1 MCEINSNDY
10 AQFNAPNQILSAAYN
25 ELNKQGI
32 RIYKKCE
39 FEKLTL
45 NGDRTRI
52 RKVTFIAAGD
62 ERLTIDCAALFWFD
76 QKFVSKVNWFSKY
89 LFSFCVST

>member
-1 MCEINSNDY
+1 
-10 AQFNAPNQILSAAYN
+10 LR
-25 ELNKQGI
+25 KQGI
-32 RIYKKCE
+32 RVYKKCE

-52 RKVTFIAAGD
+52 QKVTFNAAGKG
-62 ERLTIDCAALFWFD
+62 RLTIDCDALFWFD

-89 LFSFCVST
+89 SH